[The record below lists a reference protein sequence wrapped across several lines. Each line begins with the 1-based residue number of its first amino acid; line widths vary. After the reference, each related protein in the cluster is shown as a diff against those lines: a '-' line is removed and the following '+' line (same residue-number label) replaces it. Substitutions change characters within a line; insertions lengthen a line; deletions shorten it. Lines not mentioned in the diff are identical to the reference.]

1 MYLRRV
7 VSRTLA
13 LPRRA
18 PPSPAPLGKD
28 ASLRQMSSNKTPG
41 TSRSNMLYYLV
52 VGVTVSA
59 GGYYTYKTVISEP
72 AKHTVHITS
81 LKGKTKAGSHPSQE
95 DTPEAKEEY
104 SGATEE
110 CDAGAEVKSAEET
123 PAAAKGPVAE
133 ASGATPGEATAVA
146 SETGPEATA
155 AAVGGNMEVSSGTS
169 PGVSHPAPEQ
179 GGPYC
184 HSHSHSHSH
193 MAWESHGPGGCP
205 GPDKEALRAASKPC
219 AQHGFQGEAGV
230 DPEVASARDQ

>member
-1 MYLRRV
+1 
-7 VSRTLA
+7 
-13 LPRRA
+13 
-18 PPSPAPLGKD
+18 
-28 ASLRQMSSNKTPG
+28 SLRQMSSNKIPG

-72 AKHTVHITS
+72 AKHTVHISS
-81 LKGKTKAGSHPSQE
+81 LKGKTKAGSHPFQGVPE

-110 CDAGAEVKSAEET
+110 CDAGAEVKSSEET

-146 SETGPEATA
+146 SETRPEVTA
-155 AAVGGNMEVSSGTS
+155 AAVGGNVEVSSGTS

-179 GGPYC
+179 AA
-184 HSHSHSHSH
+184 SHSHSH
-193 MAWESHGPGGCP
+193 MARESHGPGGCP
-205 GPDKEALRAASKPC
+205 GPDKEALLAASKPC
-219 AQHGFQGEAGV
+219 SQHGFHGEACV
-230 DPEVASARDQ
+230 EPEVASARTSNLLQRMVSNAESLIASPVLSITLA